1 MATQLAASQASGDA
15 RARLALRRYFTTPG
29 THPYDEVAWER
40 RSASIQAEGGQA
52 VFEQNDLDFPKDWSQ
67 LATNVVASKYFRGQ
81 LGSPRR
87 ESSVRQLIDRV
98 VLTLRQWGDEEG
110 YFADPTEG
118 DTFEAEL
125 THLLVQQKMAFN
137 SPVWFNMGTRENPQS
152 SACFILSVDD
162 TMDSI
167 LSWIGKEGVIFKG
180 GSGSGINLS
189 RIRSSREAL
198 SGGGTASGPVSFMR
212 GADSCA
218 GAIKSGGTTRRAAK
232 MVILNADHPDI
243 RDFIACKANEEKKAW
258 ALGEM
263 GYDMGLNGEA
273 WQSIQ
278 FQNANNSVRV
288 TDEFMLAVEANEEW
302 TTNAVTT
309 GEVMDTF
316 KARSLM
322 REIAEAAWVC
332 GDPGMQYDS
341 TINRWHTCPNSGRIN
356 GSNPCFP
363 ADARVHTTLGLVP
376 IGDLYERAQFG
387 EDFRV
392 YTHRVTAESPG
403 EGVVATEPLAIMR
416 TGVKSIVRLRFSNGQ
431 ELRCT
436 PNHRVWT
443 TNRGYV
449 RAEDLSADDRVMI
462 NDSPTPSVDA
472 TWELP
477 VTVEAEARSASRGG
491 TVTRQ
496 RLPERWSEGLGELL
510 GHLIGDGWLTDVQ
523 TGWVYGGDDID
534 DGLAASHEGL
544 VRELVGG
551 VSRQEMSNGTVQLR
565 VGSEAVREL
574 FRGLGVTTARA
585 HEKRVPA
592 SVFTAPPEIQAA
604 FLRGLFG
611 ADGCVSDVEGGEAS
625 RYVGLGSRSDRLLRD
640 VQRLLTSFGVRSRI
654 YDINGSNSTRFSYQR
669 ADGDVVEYESRP
681 GFDLRIT
688 GSDLERFAEQIGF
701 STPRKESQ
709 LNGLLE
715 RSIRYATKAGTAL
728 VSREADGQEWVYNL
742 SEPLHHSYIVDGVV
756 VANCSEYMHID
767 NSACNLASLNLMKF
781 VDEAGTFLVDDF
793 RQAVD
798 VTIAAMDIIVSR
810 SGYPTAEIGENAQK
824 FRQLGLGYANLG
836 ALLMSHGLA
845 YDSDTGRAYAGAV
858 TALMTGRAYEMS
870 TRLAER
876 MGPFEGY
883 AVNAAPMQGVM
894 RMHQKAVEDIAE
906 HLVPDPTLL
915 EAAREAWRNVV
926 DRGAV
931 HGIRNSQASVLA
943 PTGTIGFMMDCD
955 TTGVEPD
962 IALVKYKRLV
972 GGGVIKLVNNTVPR
986 ALRTLGYT
994 DAEIDAIVS
1003 FVDAHETIEGAPGL
1017 KQEDL
1022 PVFDCAF
1029 TPLNGTRSI
1038 AASGHIKMMGAV
1050 QPFISGAI
1058 SKTVNMPTEATPEEI
1073 AGAYQLAWK
1082 EGVKALAIYR
1092 DGSKRTQPLSTG
1104 NKLPE
1109 PTQAARPTRRRMPDE
1124 REAITHH
1131 FSIADHDGYI
1141 TVGKYEDGSPGEV
1154 FMKMAKQGSTVA
1166 GLMDSLAICMSLAL
1180 QHGVPLQVMADKLS
1194 HMRFEPSGFTGNSEI
1209 PIAKSIVDYVVRWLS
1224 SKFLSEDEKRQVGII
1239 TEQLRA
1245 EAKVLAETETLLDGD
1260 GDDSTDGPSG
1270 TVIALPTAQS
1280 AAAPAVPEAAASTPG
1295 QTAIPL
1301 SPAQGGAYTFR
1312 MQTDGA
1318 ICSSC
1323 GWTMIRSGSCYK
1335 CENCGST
1342 SGCS

>member
-15 RARLALRRYFTTPG
+15 RARLALRRHFTTAG
-29 THPYDEVAWER
+29 VHPYDEIEWER
-40 RSASIQAEGGQA
+40 RSAGIQAEGGQA
-52 VFEQNDLDFPKDWSQ
+52 VFEQDNIDVPKDWSQ

-87 ESSVRQLIDRV
+87 ESSIRQLIDRI

-167 LSWIGKEGVIFKG
+167 LSWIGKEGIIFKG

-189 RIRSSREAL
+189 KIRSSREPL
-198 SGGGTASGPVSFMR
+198 SGGGTASGPISFMR

-232 MVILNADHPDI
+232 MVILNVDHPDI
-243 RDFIACKANEEKKAW
+243 AEFIECKATEEKKAW

-288 TDEFMLAVEANEEW
+288 TDEFMLAVEAGKDW
-302 TTNAVTT
+302 HTTSVTT
-309 GEVMDTF
+309 GEVMDMMP
-316 KARSLM
+316 ARDLM
-322 REIAEAAWVC
+322 RSIAEAAWVC

-356 GSNPCFP
+356 GSNPC
-363 ADARVHTTLGLVP
+363 
-376 IGDLYERAQFG
+376 
-387 EDFRV
+387 
-392 YTHRVTAESPG
+392 
-403 EGVVATEPLAIMR
+403 
-416 TGVKSIVRLRFSNGQ
+416 
-431 ELRCT
+431 
-436 PNHRVWT
+436 
-443 TNRGYV
+443 
-449 RAEDLSADDRVMI
+449 
-462 NDSPTPSVDA
+462 
-472 TWELP
+472 
-477 VTVEAEARSASRGG
+477 
-491 TVTRQ
+491 
-496 RLPERWSEGLGELL
+496 
-510 GHLIGDGWLTDVQ
+510 
-523 TGWVYGGDDID
+523 
-534 DGLAASHEGL
+534 
-544 VRELVGG
+544 
-551 VSRQEMSNGTVQLR
+551 
-565 VGSEAVREL
+565 
-574 FRGLGVTTARA
+574 
-585 HEKRVPA
+585 
-592 SVFTAPPEIQAA
+592 
-604 FLRGLFG
+604 
-611 ADGCVSDVEGGEAS
+611 
-625 RYVGLGSRSDRLLRD
+625 
-640 VQRLLTSFGVRSRI
+640 
-654 YDINGSNSTRFSYQR
+654 
-669 ADGDVVEYESRP
+669 
-681 GFDLRIT
+681 
-688 GSDLERFAEQIGF
+688 
-701 STPRKESQ
+701 
-709 LNGLLE
+709 
-715 RSIRYATKAGTAL
+715 
-728 VSREADGQEWVYNL
+728 
-742 SEPLHHSYIVDGVV
+742 
-756 VANCSEYMHID
+756 SEYMHLD
-767 NSACNLASLNLMKF
+767 DSACNLASLNLMKF
-781 VDEAGTFLVDDF
+781 VDDDGGFLVEDF
-793 RQAVD
+793 QQAVD
-798 VTIAAMDIIVSR
+798 VTITAMDIIVSR
-810 SGYPTAEIGENAQK
+810 SGYPTEAIASNARA

-836 ALLMSHGLA
+836 ALLMSHGLP
-845 YDSDTGRAYAGAV
+845 YDSDTGRSYAAAV

-870 TRLAER
+870 TRLSER
-876 MGPFEGY
+876 MGPFDGY

-894 RMHQKAVEDIAE
+894 RMHQRAVEDIRGE
-906 HLVPDPTLL
+906 LVPDQSLL
-915 EAAREAWRNVV
+915 EAARDAWRNVV
-926 DRGAV
+926 ERGPV
-931 HGIRNSQASVLA
+931 HGIRNAQASVLA

-962 IALVKYKRLV
+962 IALVKYKKLV

-994 DAEIDAIVS
+994 EDQIDTIIRY
-1003 FVDAHETIEGAPGL
+1003 VDEHETIEGAPEL
-1017 KQEDL
+1017 RDQDL
-1022 PVFDCAF
+1022 AVFDCAF
-1029 TPLNGTRSI
+1029 TPLKGTRSI
-1038 AASGHIKMMGAV
+1038 SASGHIRMMGAV

-1104 NKLPE
+1104 KALPE
-1109 PTQAARPTRRRMPDE
+1109 STQAARPVRRRLPDE

-1194 HMRFEPSGFTGNSEI
+1194 HMRFEPSGFTGNPEI
-1209 PIAKSIVDYVVRWLS
+1209 PMAKSIVDYLVRWLGA
-1224 SKFLSEDEKRQVGII
+1224 KFLSEDEKRQVGII

-1245 EAKVLAETETLLDGD
+1245 EAKAIAEAESTL
-1260 GDDSTDGPSG
+1260 DDDAPTGKVIELPS
-1270 TVIALPTAQS
+1270 AQT
-1280 AAAPAVPEAAASTPG
+1280 AAPVEPANPPG
-1295 QTAIPL
+1295 QTELPL

-1318 ICSSC
+1318 ICASC